1 MSPTGVAQSQSER
14 SALPRRRNGVRV
26 KAVPRCRLAMPC
38 VQTQCGTSPQGASPA
53 SQSSGR
59 ERSCDFLTPEFVK
72 FSMDL
77 TNSEISAATSFGPLA
92 DTYSSGH
99 DVKPPCLFQVPVQGE
114 LPCVKLEDA
123 HGCPR
128 YQPNPYHPHQSDEL
142 LSSPGS
148 VYYYRSPSPHT
159 PVTSSFQTASGH
171 PWEDSGCLYSFRQD
185 YLAAAH
191 RKNTLSRFSVF
202 SIKHAQHGAQNLSS
216 CQMKF
221 DGSLHVSMN
230 LDAAGTRQAP
240 DSPAVWGSASVAK
253 QHGVG
258 FPHPL
263 HLGHGHHFMDYQTSA
278 APGRGQL
285 STEGL
290 CAVCGDNAAC
300 QHYGVRT
307 CEGCKGFFKRTVQK
321 NAKYVCLAAKSCPVD
336 KRRRNRCQYCRFQ
349 KCLAVGMVKEVVRTD
364 SLKGRRGRL
373 PSKPKALPDSS
384 SPVSSLLSALIRA
397 HVESNPAPSRL
408 DYSKFKEN
416 PGSPLGD
423 DAQHVRQFY
432 DLLSRSMEVIRG
444 WAQKIPGFGSLP
456 RHDQE
461 LLFYSAFLELFV
473 LRLSYRLSNCFRSNP
488 EEGKLIF
495 CDGSVWH
502 RLQCLRGFGEW
513 IDSIVEFSANLQRMN
528 LDVSTFSCICSL
540 ALITERHGL
549 KEPQKVEEL
558 QNNIIGC
565 LKDGGGTGTDGA
577 SSCWSNHLSRLLE
590 KLPELRTLC
599 IQGLQRIFYLKLEDL
614 VPPPAIIDKLF
625 LDTLPF

>member
-1 MSPTGVAQSQSER
+1 MIFFIPADYFMSFFAG
-14 SALPRRRNGVRV
+14 
-26 KAVPRCRLAMPC
+26 AMPC
-38 VQTQCGTSPQGASPA
+38 VQTQCGSSPPGASPA
-53 SQSSGR
+53 SQSAGG

-77 TNSEISAATSFGPLA
+77 TNSEVSAATSCPGFGPLG
-92 DTYSSGH
+92 DSYSSGY
-99 DVKPPCLFQVPVQGE
+99 DVKPPCLFQMPVQAE
-114 LPCVKLEDA
+114 LPCVKVEDA

-128 YQPNPYHPHQSDEL
+128 YQPNQHHHHQTDEL
-142 LSSPGS
+142 LPTPGS

-159 PVTSSFQTASGH
+159 TITPNFQTPGGH
-171 PWEDSGCLYSFRQD
+171 IWEDSGSLYSIRQD

-191 RKNTLSRFSVF
+191 RKNALSRFSLF
-202 SIKHAQHGAQNLSS
+202 SLKHAQHGGQSLSA

-230 LDAAGTRQAP
+230 LDAAGAHQP
-240 DSPAVWGSASVAK
+240 LDGSGVLGSAAALGK
-253 QHGVG
+253 QPGGVG

-263 HLGHGHHFMDYQTSA
+263 QLAHGHHHFMDYQTSS
-278 APGRGQL
+278 APGRGAL
-285 STEGL
+285 SSEGL

-373 PSKPKALPDSS
+373 PSKPKALSDSS
-384 SPVSSLLSALIRA
+384 SPVSTLLSALIRA
-397 HVESNPAPSRL
+397 HVESNPPPSLL
-408 DYSKFKEN
+408 DYFKVKES
-416 PGSPLGD
+416 PGSPPGD
-423 DAQHVRQFY
+423 GAQHVRQFY
-432 DLLSRSMEVIRG
+432 DLLTRSMEVIRG
-444 WAQKIPGFGSLP
+444 WAQKIPGFTSLP
-456 RHDQE
+456 KHDQD

-473 LRLSYRLSNCFRSNP
+473 LRLSYRSNP

-540 ALITERHGL
+540 ALVTERHGL

-558 QNNIIGC
+558 QNNIVKC
-565 LKDGGGTGTDGA
+565 LKEADGG
-577 SSCWSNHLSRLLE
+577 SSCWSSHLSRLLE
-590 KLPELRTLC
+590 KLRELRTLC

>member
-1 MSPTGVAQSQSER
+1 
-14 SALPRRRNGVRV
+14 
-26 KAVPRCRLAMPC
+26 MPC
-38 VQTQCGTSPQGASPA
+38 VQTQCGSSPQGASPA
-53 SQSSGR
+53 SQSASG

-77 TNSEISAATSFGPLA
+77 TNSEISAATSSHSFGPLG
-92 DTYSSGH
+92 DTYGAGY
-99 DVKPPCLFQVPVQGE
+99 DAKPPCLFQMPAQGE
-114 LPCVKLEDA
+114 LPCVKVENA

-128 YQPNPYHPHQSDEL
+128 YQPNQHHPNQSEEL

-159 PVTSSFQTASGH
+159 ALTSNFQTPPGH
-171 PWEDSGCLYSFRQD
+171 IWEDSGSLYSFRQD
-185 YLAAAH
+185 YFAATH
-191 RKNTLSRFSVF
+191 RKNTLSRFSLF
-202 SIKHAQHGAQNLSS
+202 SLKHAQHGGQSLST

-221 DGSLHVSMN
+221 DGSLQVSMN
-230 LDAAGTRQAP
+230 LDATGAHQQL
-240 DSPAVWGSASVAK
+240 DSPGVSGSTALGK
-253 QHGVG
+253 QPVVG

-263 HLGHGHHFMDYQTSA
+263 QFAHGHHFMDYQTSC
-278 APGRGQL
+278 APSRGPL

-364 SLKGRRGRL
+364 GLKGRRGRL
-373 PSKPKALPDSS
+373 PSKPKTLPDSS
-384 SPVSSLLSALIRA
+384 SPVSTLMSALIRA
-397 HVESNPAPSRL
+397 HVESNSPPSRL
-408 DYSKFKEN
+408 DYFKFKEN
-416 PGSPLGD
+416 SESPPGD
-423 DAQHVRQFY
+423 DAQHVWQFY
-432 DLLSRSMEVIRG
+432 DLLTRSMEVIRG
-444 WAQKIPGFGSLP
+444 WAQRIPGFTSLP
-456 RHDQE
+456 KHDQE

-473 LRLSYRLSNCFRSNP
+473 LRLSYRSNP

-528 LDVSTFSCICSL
+528 LDVSTFSCICTL
-540 ALITERHGL
+540 ALVTAERHGL
-549 KEPQKVEEL
+549 KEPKKVEEL
-558 QNNIIGC
+558 QNNIVKC
-565 LKDGGGTGTDGA
+565 LKDADGGSD
-577 SSCWSNHLSRLLE
+577 CWSSRLSRLLE
-590 KLPELRTLC
+590 KLRELRTLC

>member
-1 MSPTGVAQSQSER
+1 
-14 SALPRRRNGVRV
+14 
-26 KAVPRCRLAMPC
+26 MPC
-38 VQTQCGTSPQGASPA
+38 VQSQCGSSPPGASPA
-53 SQSSGR
+53 SQSAGG
-59 ERSCDFLTPEFVK
+59 ERSSDFLTPEFVK

-77 TNSEISAATSFGPLA
+77 TNSEISAATSGPCFGPLV
-92 DTYSSGH
+92 DGFNSGY
-99 DVKPPCLFQVPVQGE
+99 DVKPPCLFQMPVQGE
-114 LPCVKLEDA
+114 LPCVKVEDA

-128 YQPNPYHPHQSDEL
+128 YPPNQHHSHQSDEL
-142 LSSPGS
+142 LSPPNSI
-148 VYYYRSPSPHT
+148 YYYRSPSPHA
-159 PVTSSFQTASGH
+159 PITSNFQTPAGH
-171 PWEDSGCLYSFRQD
+171 IWEDSSSLYSFRQD

-191 RKNTLSRFSVF
+191 RKNALSRFSLF
-202 SIKHAQHGAQNLSS
+202 SLKHAQHGSQSLSA

-230 LDAAGTRQAP
+230 LEAGGAHQPLDSSTLLGSSGLQGKQA
-240 DSPAVWGSASVAK
+240 
-253 QHGVG
+253 GVG

-263 HLGHGHHFMDYQTSA
+263 HLAHSHHFMEYQTSSGA
-278 APGRGQL
+278 CGGAL
-285 STEGL
+285 SSEGL

-364 SLKGRRGRL
+364 GLKGRRGRL
-373 PSKPKALPDSS
+373 PSKPRALSDLSLPSS
-384 SPVSSLLSALIRA
+384 TLLSALIRA
-397 HVESNPAPSRL
+397 HVESNPPPSRL

-416 PGSPLGD
+416 PGTPD

-432 DLLSRSMEVIRG
+432 DLLTRSMEVIRG
-444 WAQKIPGFGSLP
+444 WAQRIPGFASLP
-456 RHDQE
+456 KHDQD
-461 LLFYSAFLELFV
+461 LLFFSAFLELFV
-473 LRLSYRLSNCFRSNP
+473 LRLSYRSNP

-513 IDSIVEFSANLQRMN
+513 IDSIVEFSGNLQRMN
-528 LDVSTFSCICSL
+528 LDVSTFSCICTL
-540 ALITERHGL
+540 ALVTERHGL
-549 KEPQKVEEL
+549 KEPKRVQEL
-558 QNNIIGC
+558 QSDVVKC
-565 LKDGGGTGTDGA
+565 LKDDGSA
-577 SSCWSNHLSRLLE
+577 SSVGGDSSRWSDHLSGLLE

>member
-1 MSPTGVAQSQSER
+1 
-14 SALPRRRNGVRV
+14 
-26 KAVPRCRLAMPC
+26 MPC
-38 VQTQCGTSPQGASPA
+38 VQTQCGSSPQGASPA
-53 SQSSGR
+53 SQSAGG

-77 TNSEISAATSFGPLA
+77 TNSEVSASTSVPSFGPLA
-92 DTYSSGH
+92 DNYGSGY
-99 DVKPPCLFQVPVQGE
+99 DMKPPCLFQMPVQAE
-114 LPCVKLEDA
+114 LPCVKVEEV
-123 HGCPR
+123 HGCPG
-128 YQPNPYHPHQSDEL
+128 YQPSQHHPHQPDEL

-159 PVTSSFQTASGH
+159 TITNFQSPPGH
-171 PWEDSGCLYSFRQD
+171 IWEDSGSLYSFRQD

-191 RKNTLSRFSVF
+191 RKNTLSRFSLF
-202 SIKHAQHGAQNLSS
+202 SLKHTQHGNQSLSA

-230 LDAAGTRQAP
+230 LDAAGAHQP
-240 DSPAVWGSASVAK
+240 LDSPGVLGSGGLGGK
-253 QHGVG
+253 QPGVG

-263 HLGHGHHFMDYQTSA
+263 QLAHSHHYMDYQAPSP
-278 APGRGQL
+278 PGRGAL
-285 STEGL
+285 SAEGL

-349 KCLAVGMVKEVVRTD
+349 KCLVVGMVKEVVRTD
-364 SLKGRRGRL
+364 GLKGRRGRL
-373 PSKPKALPDSS
+373 PSKPKAVPDSPP
-384 SPVSSLLSALIRA
+384 PVSALLSALVRA
-397 HVESNPAPSRL
+397 HMESNPPPSRL
-408 DYSKFKEN
+408 DYSKFQES

-423 DAQHVRQFY
+423 DAQHVLQFY
-432 DLLSRSMEVIRG
+432 DLLTGSMEVIRG
-444 WAQKIPGFGSLP
+444 WAQKIPGFTALP
-456 RHDQE
+456 KHDQD

-473 LRLSYRLSNCFRSNP
+473 LRLSYRSNP
-488 EEGKLIF
+488 EEGKLVF

-528 LDVSTFSCICSL
+528 LDVSTFSCISTL
-540 ALITERHGL
+540 ALVTERHGL
-549 KEPQKVEEL
+549 KEPRKVEDL
-558 QNNIIGC
+558 QNSIVKC
-565 LKDGGGTGTDGA
+565 LKDNVMCADGG
-577 SSCWSNHLSRLLE
+577 SCRSGHLSRLLE

-614 VPPPAIIDKLF
+614 VPPPAVIDKLF

>member
-1 MSPTGVAQSQSER
+1 
-14 SALPRRRNGVRV
+14 
-26 KAVPRCRLAMPC
+26 MPC
-38 VQTQCGTSPQGASPA
+38 VQTQCGSSPQGASPA
-53 SQSSGR
+53 SQSVAS

-77 TNSEISAATSFGPLA
+77 TNSEVSAAASGSSFGPLA
-92 DTYSSGH
+92 DTYGSGY
-99 DVKPPCLFQVPVQGE
+99 DVKPPCLFQVPVQAE
-114 LPCVKLEDA
+114 LPCVKVED
-123 HGCPR
+123 GCPR
-128 YQPNPYHPHQSDEL
+128 YQPSQHHPQDEL
-142 LSSPGS
+142 LSCPSS
-148 VYYYRSPSPHT
+148 VYYYRSPSPHSSIT
-159 PVTSSFQTASGH
+159 PNFQTPPGH
-171 PWEDSGCLYSFRQD
+171 MWEDSGSLYSFRQD
-185 YLAAAH
+185 YLAAAAAH
-191 RKNTLSRFSVF
+191 RKNALSRFSLF
-202 SIKHAQHGAQNLSS
+202 SLKHAPQGAQSLSA
-216 CQMKF
+216 CQVKF

-230 LDAAGTRQAP
+230 LDAAGTHQP
-240 DSPAVWGSASVAK
+240 LDGPVLGK
-253 QHGVG
+253 QPGMG
-258 FPHPL
+258 FAHPL
-263 HLGHGHHFMDYQTSA
+263 QLAHGHHFVEYQSSGATS
-278 APGRGQL
+278 RGAL
-285 STEGL
+285 SAEGL

-373 PSKPKALPDSS
+373 PSKPRAPPDSS
-384 SPVSSLLSALIRA
+384 PAGSSLLGALVRA
-397 HVESNPAPSRL
+397 HVESNPPPSRL
-408 DYSKFKEN
+408 DYSRFKQS
-416 PGSPLGD
+416 PGSPPAD

-432 DLLSRSMEVIRG
+432 ELLTRSMEVIRG
-444 WAQKIPGFGSLP
+444 WTQKIPGFTSLP
-456 RHDQE
+456 KHDQD

-473 LRLSYRLSNCFRSNP
+473 LRLSYRSNP

-513 IDSIVEFSANLQRMN
+513 IDSIVEFSSNLQRMN
-528 LDVSTFSCICSL
+528 LDVSTFSCICTL
-540 ALITERHGL
+540 ALVTERHGL
-549 KEPQKVEEL
+549 KEPKKVEDL
-558 QNNIIGC
+558 QNNVVRC
-565 LKDGGGTGTDGA
+565 LKDGGSTDGG

>member
-1 MSPTGVAQSQSER
+1 MWLV
-14 SALPRRRNGVRV
+14 RNSVWHTV
-26 KAVPRCRLAMPC
+26 TMPC
-38 VQTQCGTSPQGASPA
+38 VQTQCGSSPQGASPA
-53 SQSSGR
+53 SQSSER

-77 TNSEISAATSFGPLA
+77 TNSEISAATSGPSFGPLA
-92 DTYSSGH
+92 DSYGSGY
-99 DVKPPCLFQVPVQGE
+99 DMKPPCLFQMPVQGE
-114 LPCVKLEDA
+114 LPCVKVEDA
-123 HGCPR
+123 HVCPR
-128 YQPNPYHPHQSDEL
+128 YQPNQHHPHQSDEL

-159 PVTSSFQTASGH
+159 PLTSSFHTPSGH
-171 PWEDSGCLYSFRQD
+171 IWEDSGSLYSFRQD
-185 YLAAAH
+185 YLATAH
-191 RKNTLSRFSVF
+191 RKNTLSRFSLF
-202 SIKHAQHGAQNLSS
+202 SIKHAQHGGQTLST
-216 CQMKF
+216 CPMKF

-230 LDAAGTRQAP
+230 LDSAGAHQQL
-240 DSPAVWGSASVAK
+240 DSPGILGSAGLGK
-253 QHGVG
+253 QPGVG

-263 HLGHGHHFMDYQTSA
+263 QLAHGHHFMDYQASSA
-278 APGRGQL
+278 HSRGPL
-285 STEGL
+285 SAEGL

-373 PSKPKALPDSS
+373 PSKPKTLPDSS
-384 SPVSSLLSALIRA
+384 SPVNNLLSALIRA
-397 HVESNPAPSRL
+397 HVESNPQPSRL
-408 DYSKFKEN
+408 DYSKFKES

-423 DAQHVRQFY
+423 EAQHVRQFY
-432 DLLSRSMEVIRG
+432 DLLTRSMEVIRG
-444 WAQKIPGFGSLP
+444 WAQKIPGFSSLP
-456 RHDQE
+456 KHDQD

-473 LRLSYRLSNCFRSNP
+473 LRLSYRSNP

-540 ALITERHGL
+540 ALVTERHGL
-549 KEPQKVEEL
+549 KEPRKVEEL
-558 QNNIIGC
+558 QNSLLRC
-565 LKDGGGTGTDGA
+565 LKDGGPCADGA
-577 SSCWSNHLSRLLE
+577 ASCRSNVSRLWT

-599 IQGLQRIFYLKLEDL
+599 VQGLQRIFYLKLEDL

>member
-1 MSPTGVAQSQSER
+1 
-14 SALPRRRNGVRV
+14 
-26 KAVPRCRLAMPC
+26 MPC
-38 VQTQCGTSPQGASPA
+38 LQTQCGSSPQGASPA
-53 SQSSGR
+53 SQSCGG

-77 TNSEISAATSFGPLA
+77 TNSEISAATSGPTFGPLG
-92 DTYSSGH
+92 DTGY
-99 DVKPPCLFQVPVQGE
+99 DVKPPCLFQMPLQGE
-114 LPCVKLEDA
+114 HPCVKVEDA

-128 YQPNPYHPHQSDEL
+128 YQQNQHHLQSEEL

-148 VYYYRSPSPHT
+148 VYYYRPPSPRT
-159 PVTSSFQTASGH
+159 PMASNFQHQPGH
-171 PWEDSGCLYSFRQD
+171 IWEDSGSLYSFRQD

-191 RKNTLSRFSVF
+191 RKNTLSRFSLF
-202 SIKHAQHGAQNLSS
+202 SLKHAQHGNQSLPT

-221 DGSLHVSMN
+221 DRSLHVSMN
-230 LDAAGTRQAP
+230 LDAPGADQP
-240 DSPAVWGSASVAK
+240 LDSPGMLGSSAHGK
-253 QHGVG
+253 QPGFG

-263 HLGHGHHFMDYQTSA
+263 QFPHSHHFMDYQTSCD
-278 APGRGQL
+278 PGRGAL

-321 NAKYVCLAAKSCPVD
+321 KAKYVCLAAKSCPVD

-349 KCLAVGMVKEVVRTD
+349 KCLVVGMVKEVVRTD
-364 SLKGRRGRL
+364 GLKGRRGRL
-373 PSKPKALPDSS
+373 PSKPKAAPDSS
-384 SPVSSLLSALIRA
+384 LPVSTLLSTLIRA
-397 HVESNPAPSRL
+397 HVESNPPPSRL
-408 DYSKFKEN
+408 DYFKFKESP
-416 PGSPLGD
+416 PGE

-432 DLLSRSMEVIRG
+432 DLLTRSMEVIRG
-444 WAQKIPGFGSLP
+444 WAQKIPGFTSLP
-456 RHDQE
+456 KHDQD

-473 LRLSYRLSNCFRSNP
+473 LRLSYRSNP
-488 EEGKLIF
+488 EEGELMF

-513 IDSIVEFSANLQRMN
+513 IDSIVEFSASLQRMN
-528 LDVSTFSCICSL
+528 LNVSTFSCLCTL
-540 ALITERHGL
+540 ALVTAERHGL

-558 QNNIIGC
+558 QNNILKC
-565 LKDGGGTGTDGA
+565 LKDAD
-577 SSCWSNHLSRLLE
+577 SDCCSNRLSRLLE
-590 KLPELRTLC
+590 KLRELRTLC

>member
-1 MSPTGVAQSQSER
+1 M
-14 SALPRRRNGVRV
+14 
-26 KAVPRCRLAMPC
+26 LAGIMPC
-38 VQTQCGTSPQGASPA
+38 VHTQCGSSPQGASPA
-53 SQSSGR
+53 SQSAGG

-77 TNSEISAATSFGPLA
+77 TNSEISAASSGSNIGPLA
-92 DTYSSGH
+92 DSYNCGY
-99 DVKPPCLFQVPVQGE
+99 DVKPPCVFQMPVQGE
-114 LPCVKLEDA
+114 IPCVKLEDA

-128 YQPNPYHPHQSDEL
+128 YQPHQPPSHHSEEL

-148 VYYYRSPSPHT
+148 VYYYRPPSPHT
-159 PVTSSFQTASGH
+159 PSFQTPTGH
-171 PWEDSGCLYSFRQD
+171 IWDDSGSLYSFRQD

-191 RKNTLSRFSVF
+191 RKNSLCRFSLF
-202 SIKHAQHGAQNLSS
+202 SLKHAQHSGQSS
-216 CQMKF
+216 PTCQMKF

-230 LDAAGTRQAP
+230 LDASGTHQPLDCSGGLGKR
-240 DSPAVWGSASVAK
+240 
-253 QHGVG
+253 HNVG
-258 FPHPL
+258 FPQPL
-263 HLGHGHHFMDYQTSA
+263 HLAHGHPFMDYQTSA
-278 APGRGQL
+278 SSRGPL
-285 STEGL
+285 GAEGL

-349 KCLAVGMVKEVVRTD
+349 KCLTVGMVKEVVRTD

-373 PSKPKALPDSS
+373 PSKHKALTDSS
-384 SPVSSLLSALIRA
+384 SPVSALLNALIRA
-397 HVESNPAPSRL
+397 HVESNPPPSRL
-408 DYSKFKEN
+408 DYSKFRES

-432 DLLSRSMEVIRG
+432 DLLTTSMEVIRG
-444 WAQKIPGFGSLP
+444 WAQKIPSYASLP
-456 RHDQE
+456 KHDQD

-473 LRLSYRLSNCFRSNP
+473 LRLSYRSNP

-502 RLQCLRGFGEW
+502 RFQCLRGFGEW

-528 LDVSTFSCICSL
+528 LDVSTFSCIC
-540 ALITERHGL
+540 ALTMVTERHGL
-549 KEPQKVEEL
+549 KEPKKVEEL
-558 QNNIIGC
+558 QNNIVKC
-565 LKDGGGTGTDGA
+565 LKDGAACTDGG
-577 SSCWSNHLSRLLE
+577 SECWSNHLSRLLE

-614 VPPPAIIDKLF
+614 VPPPAVIDKLF

>member
-1 MSPTGVAQSQSER
+1 
-14 SALPRRRNGVRV
+14 
-26 KAVPRCRLAMPC
+26 MPC
-38 VQTQCGTSPQGASPA
+38 VQTQCGSSPPGASPA
-53 SQSSGR
+53 SQSGAA

-77 TNSEISAATSFGPLA
+77 TNSEISAASSGPSFGPLA
-92 DTYSSGH
+92 DSYSSGY
-99 DVKPPCLFQVPVQGE
+99 DVKPPCLFQMPVQAE
-114 LPCVKLEDA
+114 LPCVKVEDA

-128 YQPNPYHPHQSDEL
+128 YQPTPHPSHQTDEL

-159 PVTSSFQTASGH
+159 PVTPGFQTPAGHIWDDSAS
-171 PWEDSGCLYSFRQD
+171 LYTFRQD
-185 YLAAAH
+185 YLAAAAH
-191 RKNTLSRFSVF
+191 RKNALCRFSLF
-202 SIKHAQHGAQNLSS
+202 SLKHAQHSGQSVSA

-230 LDAAGTRQAP
+230 LDAHQP
-240 DSPAVWGSASVAK
+240 LDSPGGLGSAGPGK
-253 QHGVG
+253 QPAVG

-263 HLGHGHHFMDYQTSA
+263 QLAHTHPFMDYQGSC
-278 APGRGQL
+278 APGRGPL
-285 STEGL
+285 SAEGL

-321 NAKYVCLAAKSCPVD
+321 KAKYVCLAAKSCPVD

-349 KCLAVGMVKEVVRTD
+349 KCLTVGMVKEVVRTD
-364 SLKGRRGRL
+364 GLKGRRGRL
-373 PSKPKALPDSS
+373 PSKPKGLTD
-384 SPVSSLLSALIRA
+384 SPVSSLLSALTRA
-397 HVESNPAPSRL
+397 HVESNPPPSHL
-408 DYSKFKEN
+408 DYSKFRES
-416 PGSPLGD
+416 PGSPVGD
-423 DAQHVRQFY
+423 EAQHVRQFY
-432 DLLSRSMEVIRG
+432 DLLTTSMEVIRG
-444 WAQKIPGFGSLP
+444 WAQKVPGFTALP
-456 RHDQE
+456 KHDQD

-473 LRLSYRLSNCFRSNP
+473 LRLSYRSSP

-513 IDSIVEFSANLQRMN
+513 IDSIVEFSSNLQRMN

-540 ALITERHGL
+540 ALVTERHGL
-549 KEPQKVEEL
+549 KEPKRVEEL
-558 QNNIIGC
+558 QSNVVKC
-565 LKDGGGTGTDGA
+565 LKDGGLCADGA
-577 SSCWSNHLSRLLE
+577 SDSWSNHLSRLLQ

-614 VPPPAIIDKLF
+614 VPPPAVIDKLF